1 MFTITF
7 QLLNH
12 HRDKIGQNSIKIR
25 IGMSWAISL
34 NLTSEL
40 GDLLASHL
48 NPKSQ
53 CLYLQDEI
61 IIVPK
66 SEGGCQD

>member
-1 MFTITF
+1 MFTIAS
-7 QLLNH
+7 QLLNY
-12 HRDKIGQNSIKIR
+12 HRDKTGQNSIKIR
-25 IGMSWAISL
+25 TGESWTICLS
-34 NLTSEL
+34 LTSEL
-40 GDLLASHL
+40 GDLLANHL

-66 SEGGCQD
+66 SEGSC